1 MDIQEVRSVFIN
13 ELPAIMRNNDKIRQ
27 TILDIAKKRFADQD
41 ESDRRF
47 DRIMDELV
55 AQRKENK
62 ELWEKHRLEDKEHW
76 EKHRLEDKAS
86 RDKHRLEDKESWEK
100 HHKEHKEILAQIAAI
115 VKKHDSSIGALGA
128 RWGMNSE
135 KSFRNGLKGILEENF
150 DIQVET
156 VNYFD
161 KEGDVFGRPDQVELD
176 IILKNGLLIICE
188 LKSSVSKSDMY
199 IFERKVR
206 FYEKRHNRKASK
218 MMVISPMVDP
228 FAQKV
233 ADKLGIEVY
242 THALNVETL

>member
-13 ELPAIMRNNDKIRQ
+13 ELPAIMRNNDEIRQ
-27 TILDIAKKRFADQD
+27 TILDIAKKRFADRD

-62 ELWEKHRLEDKEHW
+62 ELWEKHRLEDKEHR
-76 EKHRLEDKAS
+76 EKHRLK
-86 RDKHRLEDKESWEK
+86 DKESWEK

-150 DIQVET
+150 DVQVET

-176 IILKNGLLIICE
+176 IIIKNGLLIICE

-206 FYEKRHNRKASK
+206 FYEKKHNRKVSK
-218 MMVISPMVDP
+218 MMVISPMADP
-228 FAQKV
+228 RAQKV

-242 THALNVETL
+242 THALNVKTL